1 MQKPSYS
8 VCVAVQL
15 RERARLLMESVG
27 YVHYGSGMPGRA
39 LDFDGVLELKQ
50 AWPIQVRPAQIMI

>member
-1 MQKPSYS
+1 
-8 VCVAVQL
+8 
-15 RERARLLMESVG
+15 MESVG

-50 AWPIQVRPAQIMI
+50 AWPIQVSLS